1 MTSAHTESATRSDTA
16 TRPDRVLLRIRRQ
29 EGPEAAPR
37 WEEFEVPFRHGM
49 NVIVA
54 LQDIQRRP
62 VTRDGRR
69 TTPVAYEASCL
80 EEVCGSCAMLINGR
94 ARMACS
100 ALVQELRQPVVLAP
114 FSRFPVVRDLVV
126 DRRAIFEAFKRVRA
140 WIPIDGTYDLGP
152 GPRVAQA
159 TQETAY
165 PLSRCIA
172 CGCCMEVCPQF
183 TAASG
188 FIGAAAINQV
198 RLMNLHPTG
207 AMHARERLRALMGP
221 GGIQQCGDAQNCVKA
236 CPKEIP
242 LTSSIADMFR
252 ETTRELI
259 RGWTGR

>member
-1 MTSAHTESATRSDTA
+1 MTSTPMTSGPEGGA
-16 TRPDRVLLRIRRQ
+16 RPERVVLRIRRQ
-29 EGPEAAPR
+29 ERPDARPY
-37 WEEFEVPFRHGM
+37 WEEFEVPFRSGM

-54 LQDIQRRP
+54 LQDIQRNP
-62 VTRDGRR
+62 VTRDGKR
-69 TTPVAYEASCL
+69 TTPVAYDASCL

-100 ALVQELRQPVVLAP
+100 ALVQHLAQPIVLAP
-114 FSRFPVVRDLVV
+114 FSRFPVVRDLSV

-140 WIPIDGTYDLGP
+140 WVPIDGTYDLGP

-159 TQETAY
+159 TQEIAY

-172 CGCCMEVCPQF
+172 CGCCMEVCPQY
-183 TAASG
+183 TPATG

-207 AMHARERLRALMGP
+207 AMHARERLRALMAP
-221 GGIQQCGDAQNCVKA
+221 GGIQQCGDAQNCVKS

-259 RGWTGR
+259 RGWMRR